1 MSKILI
7 AGGSGLVGRRLT
19 QLLKQEGHDVSWL
32 SRHTPPT
39 SPVAVSTW
47 NPEKE
52 FLPQES
58 LNGVDTI
65 ISLAGTSVSA
75 KRWTPEYKQDIIGS
89 RLSAARTIL
98 KALNSYSHTVS
109 TVIAASAVGIYGHRG
124 DEILSEESRAGSGF
138 LSETCLQWEE
148 AYRDCPV
155 RTVTF
160 RIGIVLSKEGGALRE
175 MALPLMGGVCPIL
188 GTGKQYMSWIHLDD
202 LCRMMVFAHKQL
214 SMQGVYNA
222 TAPHPVMHREFM
234 QTLRRIKQPVSLPVP
249 VPVGLM
255 KMILGEK
262 SAIVLDSTRVS
273 SKKITDAGFSFQ
285 YTGLSDCLKNIYGK

>member
-19 QLLKQEGHDVSWL
+19 QLLKQDGHEVSWL
-32 SRHTPPT
+32 SRHSPSK

-47 NPEKE
+47 NPDKE
-52 FLPQES
+52 YLPEES
-58 LNGVDTI
+58 LKGVDTI
-65 ISLAGTSVSA
+65 ISLAGTSVSD
-75 KRWTPEYKQDIIGS
+75 KSWSPEYKQDIIGS

-109 TVIAASAVGIYGHRG
+109 TVIAASAVGIYGDRG
-124 DEILSEESRAGSGF
+124 EEWLTEESSAGTGF
-138 LSETCLQWEE
+138 LSETCLQWED
-148 AYRDCPV
+148 AYRNCPV
-155 RTVTF
+155 RTVTI

-175 MALPLMGGVCPIL
+175 MAAPLMGGVCPIL

-202 LCRMMVFAHKQL
+202 LCRMMIFALKQQ
-214 SMQGVYNA
+214 SMQGIYNA
-222 TAPHPVMHREFM
+222 TAPSPVMHREFM
-234 QTLRRIKQPVSLPVP
+234 HTLRRIKQPVSIPVP

>member
-7 AGGSGLVGRRLT
+7 PGGSGLVGRRLT
-19 QLLKQEGHDVSWL
+19 QLLKQEGHEVVWL
-32 SRHTPPT
+32 SRSVPGMA
-39 SPVAVSTW
+39 PVSVIKW
-47 NPEKE
+47 NPDSE
-52 FLPQES
+52 FLPAEA
-58 LNGVDTI
+58 LTGVDTI
-65 ISLAGTSVSA
+65 ISLAGTSVSD
-75 KRWTPEYKQDIIGS
+75 KRWTPEYKQEIIGS

-109 TVIAASAVGIYGHRG
+109 TVIAASAVGIYGDRG

-138 LSETCLQWEE
+138 LSETCTQWEE
-148 AYRDCPV
+148 AYRRCPV

-175 MALPLMGGVCPIL
+175 MAAPLMGGVCPIL
-188 GTGKQYMSWIHLDD
+188 GTGNQYMSWIHLDD
-202 LCRMMVFAHKQL
+202 LCRMMVFAHKQQ

-222 TAPHPVMHREFM
+222 AAPEPVTHREFM

-249 VPVGLM
+249 VPVGLL
-255 KMILGEK
+255 KIILGEK
-262 SAIVLDSTRVS
+262 SAIVLDSTRVR